1 MTSIL
6 APVSGTCIPVQQVK
20 DPAFAGEMLGKG
32 VAIQPAEGRLYAPAD
47 CEVSAVADTKHAL
60 GLILQN
66 GAELLIHVGIDTMR
80 LNGKYFK
87 PQVKQGQKVKQGDL
101 LLKFD
106 LKKIEKQGYD
116 TVVPIVV
123 TNHDEFGALQCNTG
137 EVATGDEIITI
148 D

>member
-1 MTSIL
+1 MTSIV

-32 VAIQPAEGRLYAPAD
+32 VAIEPLEGRLYAPAD

-60 GLILQN
+60 GLTLQN
-66 GAELLIHVGIDTMR
+66 GAELLIHVGIDTTR

-87 PQVKQGQKVKQGDL
+87 PQVKQGQKVKRGDL

-123 TNHDEFGALQCNTG
+123 TNHDEFGALQCSIG
-137 EVATGDEIITI
+137 EVATGDVIITI

>member
-1 MTSIL
+1 MTSIV
-6 APVSGTCIPVQQVK
+6 APVSGVCIPVQQVN

-32 VAIQPAEGRLYAPAD
+32 VAIEPTEGRLYAPAD

-60 GLILQN
+60 GLTLLN
-66 GAELLIHVGIDTMR
+66 GAELLIHVGIDTMQ
-80 LNGKYFK
+80 LNGKCFK
-87 PQVKQGQKVKQGDL
+87 PQVKKGQRVKQGDL

-123 TNHDEFGALQCNTG
+123 TNYDEFGTLQCSTG
-137 EVATGDEIITI
+137 KVATGDEIITI

>member
-1 MTSIL
+1 MTTIL
-6 APVSGTCIPVQQVK
+6 APVSGICIPVQQVN

-32 VAIQPAEGRLYAPAD
+32 VAIEPTEGRLYAPAD

-60 GLILQN
+60 GLTLPN

-87 PQVKQGQKVKQGDL
+87 PQVQKGQKVKQGDL

-116 TVVPIVV
+116 TIVPIVV
-123 TNHDEFGALQCNTG
+123 TNHDEFGTLRCGTG
-137 EVATGDEIITI
+137 EVATGDVIITI